1 MYTLKGESMKRLFTM
16 KKRWWKDTVS
26 AELIVDY
33 KALKGDPSDN
43 IIGVKGIGEK
53 SATELIKNTAG
64 LKIFLPN

>member
-1 MYTLKGESMKRLFTM
+1 MERYGFGP
-16 KKRWWKDTVS
+16 
-26 AELIVDY
+26 ELIVDY

-64 LKIFLPN
+64 

>member
-1 MYTLKGESMKRLFTM
+1 MVERYGFGP
-16 KKRWWKDTVS
+16 
-26 AELIVDY
+26 ELIVDY

-64 LKIFLPN
+64 LKIFFAKLKEGKVEAKLRIIETS

>member
-1 MYTLKGESMKRLFTM
+1 MERYGFGP
-16 KKRWWKDTVS
+16 
-26 AELIVDY
+26 ELIVDY
-33 KALKGDPSDN
+33 KAPKGDPSDN